1 MRFLKLAPVRVV
13 LAACALGAPG
23 EAMAQRVN
31 DNAVA
36 GAEDAFGASIGNER
50 VGLYSSSE
58 VRGFSPIT
66 AGNIRLEGLY
76 MDRPAAFTDRLVES
90 NAVRVGLA
98 AQNYLFP
105 APTGIVDYR
114 VRPAGDRR
122 VVSLVAGYGPMGG
135 GRIEIDSQIP
145 LSDTLSLVAGV
156 AGFDDEFAS
165 GADAVY
171 GSYALAARW
180 RPMDKVLVLPF
191 WSRVDT
197 WDREATALYVAA
209 PGVLPGP
216 VARRRYAG
224 PAWADYRNI
233 ATNAGVLT
241 RAALPGG
248 FDLAAGL
255 FRSVNDTRE
264 NHALVLT
271 NVQADGS
278 ALRRI
283 SRDPRQKLASTSG
296 EIRLSRGLMRG
307 DWAHALHASLR
318 GRQRESLY
326 GGGASLNL
334 GATHVED
341 RVDIVEPVFALGTRT
356 RDEVEQWTGGLAYDL
371 RWRRRGSLS
380 LGLQRADY
388 RKTVQRPDGVRAV
401 AHDPAWLYN
410 AAASWTVSP
419 RLALYG
425 SATRGL
431 EESGVAPDSAANRTQ
446 ALPAIITDQWDA
458 GVRWVLPRNLR
469 MVAGGFQVR
478 KPYFAADDANV
489 FREMGSV
496 RHRGVEVSLTGSPV
510 EGLSVVAGAVLMRPR
525 VTGAPVREGRIGRE
539 PVGQTQRVLTLSG
552 TWALPVEGLAFTFA
566 ANNHGRR
573 AADQSNRTHTPA
585 ATILDAGL
593 RYRFD
598 IGDKPALLR
607 AQVTN
612 LADTFDWKV
621 ISSGAFEVNA
631 PRTATVFLTVDF

>member
-1 MRFLKLAPVRVV
+1 V
-13 LAACALGAPG
+13 
-23 EAMAQRVN
+23 
-31 DNAVA
+31 
-36 GAEDAFGASIGNER
+36 
-50 VGLYSSSE
+50 
-58 VRGFSPIT
+58 
-66 AGNIRLEGLY
+66 
-76 MDRPAAFTDRLVES
+76 
-90 NAVRVGLA
+90 
-98 AQNYLFP
+98 
-105 APTGIVDYR
+105 
-114 VRPAGDRR
+114 
-122 VVSLVAGYGPMGG
+122 
-135 GRIEIDSQIP
+135 
-145 LSDTLSLVAGV
+145 
-156 AGFDDEFAS
+156 
-165 GADAVY
+165 
-171 GSYALAARW
+171 
-180 RPMDKVLVLPF
+180 
-191 WSRVDT
+191 
-197 WDREATALYVAA
+197 
-209 PGVLPGP
+209 
-216 VARRRYAG
+216 
-224 PAWADYRNI
+224 
-233 ATNAGVLT
+233 
-241 RAALPGG
+241 
-248 FDLAAGL
+248 
-255 FRSVNDTRE
+255 
-264 NHALVLT
+264 
-271 NVQADGS
+271 
-278 ALRRI
+278 
-283 SRDPRQKLASTSG
+283 
-296 EIRLSRGLMRG
+296 RG

-334 GATHVED
+334 GVTHVED

-388 RKTVQRPDGVRAV
+388 RKAVQRPDGVRAV

-425 SATRGL
+425 SVTRGL

>member
-23 EAMAQRVN
+23 EALAQRVN

-76 MDRPAAFTDRLVES
+76 MDRPASFTDRLVES
-90 NAVRVGLA
+90 NVVRVGLA

-114 VRPAGDRR
+114 IRPAGDRR
-122 VVSLVAGYGPMGG
+122 VISLVAGYGPMGG

-197 WDREATALYVAA
+197 WDREATALHVAA
-209 PGVLPGP
+209 PGVLPEP
-216 VARRRYAG
+216 VARRRYVG

-241 RAALPGG
+241 RATLPGG

-283 SRDPRQKLASTSG
+283 SRDPRQQLASTSG
-296 EIRLSRGLMRG
+296 EIRLSRALVRG

-388 RKTVQRPDGVRAV
+388 RKAVQRPDGVRAV

-425 SATRGL
+425 SVTRGL

-539 PVGQTQRVLTLSG
+539 PVGQTRRVLTLSG

>member
-23 EAMAQRVN
+23 EALAQRVN

-66 AGNIRLEGLY
+66 AGNIRMEGLY
-76 MDRPAAFTDRLVES
+76 MDRPASFTDRLVES
-90 NAVRVGLA
+90 NVVRVGLA

-114 VRPAGDRR
+114 IRPAGDRR

-197 WDREATALYVAA
+197 WDREATALHVAA
-209 PGVLPGP
+209 PGVLPES

-248 FDLAAGL
+248 FDLAVGL

-296 EIRLSRGLMRG
+296 EIRLSRALVRG

-388 RKTVQRPDGVRAV
+388 RKTVQRPDRDRAV

-410 AAASWTVSP
+410 AAASWTVTP

-425 SATRGL
+425 SVTRGL